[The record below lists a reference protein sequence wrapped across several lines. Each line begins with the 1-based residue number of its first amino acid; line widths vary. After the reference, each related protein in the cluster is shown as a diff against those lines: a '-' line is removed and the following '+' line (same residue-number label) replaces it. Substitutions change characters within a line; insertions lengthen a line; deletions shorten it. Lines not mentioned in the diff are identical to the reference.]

1 MLRCENHYFQI
12 KKDYFCGLLDCA
24 FIYCQMYFQL
34 FYTLENFFIMMFIMG
49 SGGRP
54 KIIVLRLNSDHDLLM
69 FQLKQ
74 IAMIC

>member
-1 MLRCENHYFQI
+1 
-12 KKDYFCGLLDCA
+12 
-24 FIYCQMYFQL
+24 
-34 FYTLENFFIMMFIMG
+34 MG